1 MRRVFQIVLPLVILA
16 ITAFVVNNILS
27 NPNKP
32 KTKKVE
38 RPPVFV
44 ETISAKKENFSVLI
58 ETQGEVKARIYSK
71 IIPEVSGRI
80 TSISDNFFNGKFF
93 KKDEILVQI
102 DPRDYE
108 IALSKAKA
116 DLIKAETEFE
126 QEKIRTQNFKTAIIN
141 GQNVLQ
147 NNILIFKEEEARGQ
161 QALTDWKKLGRKG
174 EPSEL
179 VLRKPQLKAALAA
192 VESAKADIEK
202 AERDLGLVDALL
214 KNSQAA
220 IDSAKAEVR
229 QKEINLERCTIKAPF
244 NGRILSKSV
253 NVGQYISPGNTIAE
267 IYGIDVSEV
276 RLPVSTKDL
285 QYMNLPEDSPNA
297 DSHKAEV
304 LFSLQNGEEKNEWK
318 GFLDRTESAM
328 DSKSRQHYVI
338 GQVQNPYDGKRSLK
352 PGVFVKA
359 QISGKTLPDIYVIPI
374 SALRESSY
382 LWIVNEKSE
391 LQKKPVSIVWR
402 NFKIA
407 AIRGLEPGD
416 KICIT
421 SLTFARNGLIVTE
434 EGKEEK
440 K

>member
-304 LFSLQNGEEKNEWK
+304 LFSLQNGEEKNE
-318 GFLDRTESAM
+318 
-328 DSKSRQHYVI
+328 
-338 GQVQNPYDGKRSLK
+338 
-352 PGVFVKA
+352 
-359 QISGKTLPDIYVIPI
+359 
-374 SALRESSY
+374 
-382 LWIVNEKSE
+382 
-391 LQKKPVSIVWR
+391 
-402 NFKIA
+402 
-407 AIRGLEPGD
+407 
-416 KICIT
+416 
-421 SLTFARNGLIVTE
+421 
-434 EGKEEK
+434 
-440 K
+440 